1 MLRDHTLRQHAGW
14 SIRSQMPQKY
24 LHYYGNESS
33 ESLLEAYGIVA
44 SNKKQQQIDALK
56 PKQCPN
62 CSESNIPDS
71 KFCSKCRMVLTYD
84 AYEETLEEQQSKDKR
99 LEELEKSFQA
109 QLETQRKQQELLDS
123 LWLYQ
128 QQGKKQQQK
137 QKKKKEKQSPKEA
150 DPTTPPVRVEKIM
163 ISRRNEPDVPL
174 TPVAETFLL
183 VDNNKGN
190 NGDNRYDWFKN

>member
-1 MLRDHTLRQHAGW
+1 MLRHHTLRQHAGW

-62 CSESNIPDS
+62 CSESNIPYS